1 MNLIDMFKNYFKIAF
16 RNLWSKKAYSILN
29 TLGLA
34 VGMTSGLLIFLFISY
49 HLSTDRHHQKFDRIF
64 RIVVDLHLED
74 GSVET
79 YPEAPLPMAK
89 VLREGFS
96 QVEQAAS
103 LKTLRELTV
112 SIPTIENGTFQ
123 RFLELNT
130 AAFIE
135 SEWFEIFDYQWLKGN
150 PKTCLREPNTVVITE
165 TWAKKYFGN
174 EEPIGK
180 VLDLNHLTKVKVTGI
195 VADPPRTTNN
205 DVQLFLSMKT
215 LPHLIPDQNL
225 NDWWALNSTDRVYL
239 TLKDPSSAAQVAQTF
254 PALAQ
259 KHYGKDT
266 SVFQFHIQPLSEVHF
281 DIKRMGGAP
290 IQRSLLWSL
299 GWIGAFL
306 ILIACLNFINLSTA
320 QSLSRA
326 KEIGIRKTLGS
337 TQWQVM
343 RQFLLETTLIVVGAT
358 GLALILIFLLLPMF
372 NQWLGLHLS
381 FTFNTFS
388 VLFLLLLLIVIIAL
402 AGGYP
407 AFTMSGFS
415 PWQAL
420 KGKGVVPKRGGFSLR
435 QSMIVVQFAI
445 CQALIIGTLVVTRQM
460 KYVEQSDLGFEKDN
474 ILVVNLPDPSPT
486 AFTAFKNSL
495 LQYPEIQ
502 AVSAAYRPPSASV
515 MNGGSFKFDNRAQW
529 EAFPIRERLGDSD
542 FLKTYGLKLVAGRNV
557 APSDTIREYVVN
569 ETLLKKLNI
578 KDPNDILGH
587 KIETYLSPVA
597 VPVVGVVKD
606 FHLRSLREQIE
617 PCVIS
622 TQADRYRKVGIRIAA
637 ASPSKTLDHVRQ
649 IWQKV
654 YPNEV
659 FSYEY
664 LDEQLAKFYETE
676 QLTVRLASVFSTIAI
691 LIGCLGLYGLVLFMV
706 ARRTKEI
713 GVRKVLGASVA
724 SIVRLLS
731 IDFLKPIL
739 VAIVLATPAAWYIMN
754 QWLADFVYHIEVD
767 WLIPSSAGLLTVVI
781 AFLTLSFRST
791 KAALSDPVEALKVE

>member
-1 MNLIDMFKNYFKIAF
+1 MLKNYLTIAL
-16 RNLWSKKAYSILN
+16 RNLRHYRTYTTLN
-29 TLGLA
+29 VLGLT
-34 VGMTSGLLIFLFISY
+34 VGMAGGILIFLFISY

-79 YPEAPLPMAK
+79 YPEAPLPMSK
-89 VLREGFS
+89 VLRDEFS
-96 QVEQAAS
+96 QVEQATS

-112 SIPTIENGTFQ
+112 SFPSSKNGSSQ
-123 RFLELNT
+123 RFLEQNT
-130 AAFIE
+130 GALIE
-135 SEWFEIFDYQWLKGN
+135 SEWFDIFDYQWLKGN
-150 PKTCLREPNTVVITE
+150 PKTSLREPNTVVLTE

-174 EEPIGK
+174 EDPIGK
-180 VLDLNHLTKVKVTGI
+180 VLDLNHLTKVKVTG
-195 VADPPRTTNN
+195 VLADPPRTTNN
-205 DVQLFLSMKT
+205 DVQLFISMGT
-215 LPHLIPDQNL
+215 FSHLLPDQNL

-239 TLKDPSSAAQVAQTF
+239 TLKNPSSAAQVAATF

-259 KHYGKDT
+259 KHYGKDA
-266 SVFQFHIQPLSEVHF
+266 SVFQFHIQLLSEVHF
-281 DIKRMGGAP
+281 DVKRTGGAL

-306 ILIACLNFINLSTA
+306 ILIACLNFINLATA

-337 TQWQVM
+337 SKWQVM
-343 RQFLLETTLIVVGAT
+343 RQFLLETALIVTTAAIGA
-358 GLALILIFLLLPMF
+358 GLLVVLILPFV
-372 NQWLGLHLS
+372 NQWLGLNLS
-381 FTFNTFS
+381 FILDTQAT
-388 VLFLLLLLIVIIAL
+388 LFLTVLLVGIIGL

-407 AFTMSGFS
+407 AFMMSGFS

-420 KGKGVVPKRGGFSLR
+420 KGKGVLPKKGGLSLR

-445 CQALIIGTLVVTRQM
+445 CQALLIGTMAVTRQM
-460 KYVEQSDLGFEKDN
+460 KYVKQSDLGFKKDN
-474 ILVVNLPDPSPT
+474 VLVVNLPDPSPT
-486 AFTAFKNSL
+486 ALTAFKNSL

-502 AVSAAYRPPSASV
+502 SVSAAYRPPSASV

-529 EAFPIRERLGDSD
+529 EAFPIRERLGDAD
-542 FLKTYGLKLVAGRNV
+542 YLKTYGLQLVVGRNV

-569 ETLLKKLNI
+569 EALLKKLNI

-597 VPVVGVVKD
+597 APVVGVVKD

-622 TQADRYRKVGIRIAA
+622 TQTARYRKVGVRVAA
-637 ASPSKTLDHVRQ
+637 ASPSKTLNHVRQ
-649 IWQKV
+649 TWQKI

-676 QLTVRLASVFSTIAI
+676 QLTVRLASVFSVVAI
-691 LIGCLGLYGLVLFMV
+691 LIGCLGLYGLVLLVV

-731 IDFLKPIL
+731 FDFLKPIL
-739 VAIVLATPAAWYIMN
+739 VAIVLATPAAWYLMN
-754 QWLADFVYHIEVD
+754 EWLADFAYRIEVD
-767 WLIPSSAGLLTVVI
+767 WLIPTLAGLLTVVI
-781 AFLTLSFRST
+781 AFLTLSFRSA

>member
-1 MNLIDMFKNYFKIAF
+1 MFKNYLTIAL
-16 RNLWSKKAYSILN
+16 RNLRHYRTYTALN
-29 TLGLA
+29 VLGLT
-34 VGMTSGLLIFLFISY
+34 VGMAGGILIFLFISY
-49 HLSTDRHHQKFDRIF
+49 HFSTDRHHQKFDSIF
-64 RIVVDLHLED
+64 RIVLDLHLED

-79 YPEAPLPMAK
+79 YPEAPLPMSK

-112 SIPTIENGTFQ
+112 SLPSSKNGSSQ
-123 RFLELNT
+123 RFLEQNT
-130 AAFIE
+130 GALIE
-135 SEWFEIFDYQWLKGN
+135 SEWFDVFDYQWLKGN
-150 PKTCLREPNTVVITE
+150 PKTSLREPNTVVLTE

-180 VLDLNHLTKVKVTGI
+180 VLDLNHLTKVKVTG
-195 VADPPRTTNN
+195 VLADPPRTTNN
-205 DVQLFLSMKT
+205 DVQLFISMGT
-215 LPHLIPDQNL
+215 FSHLLPDQNL

-239 TLKDPSSAAQVAQTF
+239 TLKNPSSAAQVAAAF

-259 KHYGKDT
+259 KYYGKDA
-266 SVFQFHIQPLSEVHF
+266 SIFQFHIQPLSEVHF
-281 DIKRMGGAP
+281 DVKRTGGAL
-290 IQRSLLWSL
+290 IQRPLLWSL

-306 ILIACLNFINLSTA
+306 ILIACLNFINLATA

-337 TQWQVM
+337 SKWQVM
-343 RQFLLETTLIVVGAT
+343 RQFLLETALIVTTAAIGA
-358 GLALILIFLLLPMF
+358 GLLVVLILPFV
-372 NQWLGLHLS
+372 NQWLGLNLS
-381 FTFNTFS
+381 FILDAQAT
-388 VLFLLLLLIVIIAL
+388 LFLMVLLVVIIGL

-407 AFTMSGFS
+407 AFMMSGFS

-420 KGKGVVPKRGGFSLR
+420 KGKGVLPKRGGFSLR

-445 CQALIIGTLVVTRQM
+445 CQALLIGTMVVTRQM
-460 KYVEQSDLGFEKDN
+460 KYVEQSDLGFKKDN
-474 ILVVNLPDPSPT
+474 VLVVNLPDPSPT
-486 AFTAFKNSL
+486 ALTAFKNAL

-502 AVSAAYRPPSASV
+502 SVSAAYRPPSASV

-529 EAFPIRERLGDSD
+529 EAFPIRERLGDAD
-542 FLKTYGLKLVAGRNV
+542 YLKTYGLELVAGRNV
-557 APSDTIREYVVN
+557 LASDTIREYVVN
-569 ETLLKKLNI
+569 EALLKKLNI
-578 KDPNDILGH
+578 KNPNDILGH

-597 VPVVGVVKD
+597 APVVGVVKD

-622 TQADRYRKVGIRIAA
+622 TQTARYRKVGVRVAA
-637 ASPSKTLDHVRQ
+637 ASPSKTLNHVRQ
-649 IWQKV
+649 TWQKI

-676 QLTVRLASVFSTIAI
+676 QLTVRLASVFSLVAI
-691 LIGCLGLYGLVLFMV
+691 LIGCLGLYGLVLLVV

-739 VAIVLATPAAWYIMN
+739 VAIVLATPAAWYLMN
-754 QWLADFVYHIEVD
+754 QWLADFVYRIEVD
-767 WLIPSSAGLLTVVI
+767 WLIPTLAGLLTVVV

>member
-1 MNLIDMFKNYFKIAF
+1 MLKNYLTIAL
-16 RNLWSKKAYSILN
+16 RNLRHYRTYTTLN
-29 TLGLA
+29 VLGLT
-34 VGMTSGLLIFLFISY
+34 VGMAGGILIFLFISY

-89 VLREGFS
+89 ALRDEFS
-96 QVEQAAS
+96 QVEQATS

-112 SIPTIENGTFQ
+112 SFPSSKNGSSQ
-123 RFLELNT
+123 RFLEQNT
-130 AAFIE
+130 GALIE
-135 SEWFEIFDYQWLKGN
+135 SEWFDVFDYQWLKGN
-150 PKTCLREPNTVVITE
+150 PKTSLREPNTVVLTE

-174 EEPIGK
+174 EDPIGK
-180 VLDLNHLTKVKVTGI
+180 VLDLNHLTKVKVTG
-195 VADPPRTTNN
+195 VLADPPRTTNN
-205 DVQLFLSMKT
+205 DVQLFISMGT
-215 LPHLIPDQNL
+215 FSHLLPDQNL

-239 TLKDPSSAAQVAQTF
+239 TLKNSSSAAQVAMAF

-259 KHYGKDT
+259 KHYGKDA

-281 DIKRMGGAP
+281 DVKRTGGAL

-299 GWIGAFL
+299 GCIGAFL
-306 ILIACLNFINLSTA
+306 ILIACLNFINLATA

-337 TQWQVM
+337 SKWQVM
-343 RQFLLETTLIVVGAT
+343 RQFLLETALIVTMAAIGA
-358 GLALILIFLLLPMF
+358 GLLVVLILPFV
-372 NQWLGLHLS
+372 NQWLGLNLT
-381 FTFNTFS
+381 FTLDAQAT
-388 VLFLLLLLIVIIAL
+388 LFLTVLLVVIIGL

-407 AFTMSGFS
+407 AFMMSGFS

-420 KGKGVVPKRGGFSLR
+420 KGKGVLPKKGGLPLR

-445 CQALIIGTLVVTRQM
+445 CQALLIGTMVVTRQM
-460 KYVEQSDLGFEKDN
+460 KYVEQSDLGFKKDN
-474 ILVVNLPDPSPT
+474 VLVVNLPDPSPT
-486 AFTAFKNSL
+486 ALTAFKNSL

-502 AVSAAYRPPSASV
+502 SVSAAYRPPSASV

-529 EAFPIRERLGDSD
+529 EAFPIRERLGDAD
-542 FLKTYGLKLVAGRNV
+542 YLKTYGLQLVAGRNV

-569 ETLLKKLNI
+569 EALLKKLNI

-597 VPVVGVVKD
+597 APVVGVIKD

-622 TQADRYRKVGIRIAA
+622 TQTARYRKIGVRVAA
-637 ASPSKTLDHVRQ
+637 ASPSKTLNHVRQ
-649 IWQKV
+649 MWQKI

-676 QLTVRLASVFSTIAI
+676 QLTVRLASVFSVVAI
-691 LIGCLGLYGLVLFMV
+691 LIGCLGLYGLVLLVV

-724 SIVRLLS
+724 SIVQLLS

-739 VAIVLATPAAWYIMN
+739 VAIVLATPAAWYLMN
-754 QWLADFVYHIEVD
+754 EWLADFAYRIEVD
-767 WLIPSSAGLLTVVI
+767 WLIPTLAGLLTVVI
-781 AFLTLSFRST
+781 AFLTLGFRST
-791 KAALSDPVEALKVE
+791 KAALADPVEALKVE

>member
-1 MNLIDMFKNYFKIAF
+1 MLKNYLTIAL
-16 RNLWSKKAYSILN
+16 RNLRHYRTYTALN
-29 TLGLA
+29 VLGLTI
-34 VGMTSGLLIFLFISY
+34 GMAGGILIFLFVSY
-49 HLSTDRHHQKFDRIF
+49 HLSTDRHHKKFDRIF

-89 VLREGFS
+89 ALREGFS

-112 SIPTIENGTFQ
+112 SLPSSKNGMSQ
-123 RFLELNT
+123 RFLEQNT
-130 AAFIE
+130 GALVE
-135 SEWFEIFDYQWLKGN
+135 SEWFNLFDYQWLEGSS
-150 PKTCLREPNTVVITE
+150 KTSLREPNTVVLTE
-165 TWAKKYFGN
+165 TWAKKYFGT

-180 VLDLNHLTKVKVTGI
+180 VLDLNHLTKVKVTG
-195 VADPPRTTNN
+195 VLADPPRTTNN
-205 DVQLFLSMKT
+205 DVQLFISMGT
-215 LPHLIPDQNL
+215 FSHLLPDQNQ

-239 TLKDPSSAAQVAQTF
+239 TLKEPSSANQLARAF
-254 PALAQ
+254 PALSQ
-259 KHYGKDT
+259 KHYGNDA

-281 DIKRMGGAP
+281 DVKRTGGVL

-299 GWIGAFL
+299 GWIGVFL
-306 ILIACLNFINLSTA
+306 VLIACLNFINLATA

-337 TQWQVM
+337 TKWQVM
-343 RQFLLETTLIVVGAT
+343 RQFLLETTLIVATAAVGA
-358 GLALILIFLLLPMF
+358 LLLVVLVLPF
-372 NQWLGLHLS
+372 VNQWLGLNLE
-381 FTFNTFS
+381 FILNAQAT
-388 VLFLLLLLIVIIAL
+388 LFLTVLLVGIIGL

-407 AFTMSGFS
+407 AFMMSGFS

-420 KGKGVVPKRGGFSLR
+420 KGKGVLPKRGGFSLR

-445 CQALIIGTLVVTRQM
+445 CQALIIGTMVVMRQM
-460 KYVEQSDLGFEKDN
+460 KYVEQSDLGFKKDN
-474 ILVVNLPDPSPT
+474 VLVINLPDPSST
-486 AFTAFKNSL
+486 TLTAFKNAL

-502 AVSAAYRPPSASV
+502 SVSAAYRPPSASV
-515 MNGGSFKFDNRAQW
+515 MNGGSFKFDNRTQW
-529 EAFPIRERLGDSD
+529 EAFPIRERLGDAD
-542 FLKTYGLKLVAGRNV
+542 YLKTYGLQLVAGRNV
-557 APSDTIREYVVN
+557 AASDTIREYVVN
-569 ETLLKKLNI
+569 EALLKKLNI

-597 VPVVGVVKD
+597 APVVGVVKN

-622 TQADRYRKVGIRIAA
+622 TQTARYRKVGVRITAI
-637 ASPSKTLDHVRQ
+637 SSSRTLDYVRQ
-649 IWQKV
+649 NWQKI

-664 LDEQLAKFYETE
+664 LDAQLAKFYETE
-676 QLTVRLASVFSTIAI
+676 QLTVRLAGVFSVVAI
-691 LIGCLGLYGLVLFMV
+691 LIGCLGLYGLVLFVV
-706 ARRTKEI
+706 ALRTKEI

-731 IDFLKPIL
+731 IDFFKPIL
-739 VAIVLATPAAWYIMN
+739 VAILLATPAAWYLMN
-754 QWLADFVYHIEVD
+754 QWLADFAYRIEVD
-767 WLIPSSAGLLTVVI
+767 WQTPTLAGLLTVAI

>member
-1 MNLIDMFKNYFKIAF
+1 MNLIDMLKNYFKIAF
-16 RNLWSKKAYSILN
+16 RNLWSKKAYTLIN

-89 VLREGFS
+89 TLREGFS

-112 SIPTIENGTFQ
+112 SIPTIVNGTSQ

-150 PKTCLREPNTVVITE
+150 PKTSLHEPNTVVLTE

-174 EEPIGK
+174 EDPIGK

-225 NDWWALNSTDRVYL
+225 NDWWSLNSTDRVYL
-239 TLKDPSSAAQVAQTF
+239 TLKTPSLAAQVAAAF

-259 KHYGKDT
+259 KHYGKDA
-266 SVFQFHIQPLSEVHF
+266 SVFQFHIQPLADVHF
-281 DIKRMGGAP
+281 DVKRMGGTL

-299 GWIGAFL
+299 GWIAAFL
-306 ILIACLNFINLSTA
+306 ILIACLNFINLATA
-320 QSLSRA
+320 QSLSRV

-337 TQWQVM
+337 TQGQVM
-343 RQFLLETTLIVVGAT
+343 CQFLLETTLIVVGAT

-381 FTFNTFS
+381 FTFNTS
-388 VLFLLLLLIVIIAL
+388 SALFLLLLLIIIIAL

-407 AFTMSGFS
+407 AFTMSGLS

-420 KGKGVVPKRGGFSLR
+420 KGKGGLPKRGGFSLR

-445 CQALIIGTLVVTRQM
+445 CQALIIGTLVVTRQI

-486 AFTAFKNSL
+486 ALTAFKNSL

-529 EAFPIRERLGDSD
+529 EAFPIRERLGDAD

-569 ETLLKKLNI
+569 EALLKKLNI

-597 VPVVGVVKD
+597 APVVGVVRD
-606 FHLRSLREQIE
+606 FHLRSLHEQIE

-622 TQADRYRKVGIRIAA
+622 TQTARYRKVGIRIAA
-637 ASPSKTLDHVRQ
+637 ASPSKTLDHVHQ

-724 SIVRLLS
+724 SIVKLLS
-731 IDFLKPIL
+731 FDFLKPIL
-739 VAIVLATPAAWYIMN
+739 VAIVLATPAAWYLMN

-767 WLIPSSAGLLTVVI
+767 WLIPTSAGLLTVVI

>member
-1 MNLIDMFKNYFKIAF
+1 MLKNYLTIAL
-16 RNLWSKKAYSILN
+16 RNLRHYRTYTTLN
-29 TLGLA
+29 VLGLT
-34 VGMTSGLLIFLFISY
+34 VGMAGGILIFLFISY

-64 RIVVDLHLED
+64 RVVVDLHLED

-89 VLREGFS
+89 VLRDEFS
-96 QVEQAAS
+96 QVEQATS

-112 SIPTIENGTFQ
+112 SFPSSKNGSSQ
-123 RFLELNT
+123 RFLEQNT
-130 AAFIE
+130 GALIE
-135 SEWFEIFDYQWLKGN
+135 SEWFDVFDYQWLKGN
-150 PKTCLREPNTVVITE
+150 PKTSLREPNTVVLTE

-174 EEPIGK
+174 EDPIGK
-180 VLDLNHLTKVKVTGI
+180 VLDLNHLTKVKVTG
-195 VADPPRTTNN
+195 VLADPPRTTNN
-205 DVQLFLSMKT
+205 DVQLFISMGT
-215 LPHLIPDQNL
+215 FSHLLPDQNL

-239 TLKDPSSAAQVAQTF
+239 TLKNPSSAAQVAAAF

-259 KHYGKDT
+259 KHYGKDA
-266 SVFQFHIQPLSEVHF
+266 SVFQFHIQTLSEVHF
-281 DIKRMGGAP
+281 DVKRTGGAL

-306 ILIACLNFINLSTA
+306 ILIACLNFINLATA

-337 TQWQVM
+337 SKWQVM
-343 RQFLLETTLIVVGAT
+343 RQFLLETALIVTTAAIGA
-358 GLALILIFLLLPMF
+358 GLLVVLILPFV
-372 NQWLGLHLS
+372 NQWLGLNLT
-381 FTFNTFS
+381 FTLNAQAT
-388 VLFLLLLLIVIIAL
+388 LLLTVLLVGIIGL

-407 AFTMSGFS
+407 AFMMSGFS

-420 KGKGVVPKRGGFSLR
+420 KGKGVLPKRGGLSLR

-445 CQALIIGTLVVTRQM
+445 CQALLIGTMVVTRQM
-460 KYVEQSDLGFEKDN
+460 KYVEQSDLGFKKDN
-474 ILVVNLPDPSPT
+474 VLVVNLPDPSPT
-486 AFTAFKNSL
+486 ALTAFKNSL

-502 AVSAAYRPPSASV
+502 SVSAAYRPPSASV

-529 EAFPIRERLGDSD
+529 EAFPIRERLGDAD
-542 FLKTYGLKLVAGRNV
+542 YLKTYGLQLVAGRNV

-569 ETLLKKLNI
+569 EALLKKLNI

-597 VPVVGVVKD
+597 APVVGVVKD

-622 TQADRYRKVGIRIAA
+622 TQTARYRKVGVRVAA
-637 ASPSKTLDHVRQ
+637 VSPSKTLNHVRQ
-649 IWQKV
+649 TWQKI

-676 QLTVRLASVFSTIAI
+676 QLTVRLASVFSVVAI
-691 LIGCLGLYGLVLFMV
+691 LIGCLGLYGLVLLVV

-724 SIVRLLS
+724 SIVQLLS

-739 VAIVLATPAAWYIMN
+739 VAIVLATPAAWYLMN
-754 QWLADFVYHIEVD
+754 EWLADFAYRIEVN
-767 WLIPSSAGLLTVVI
+767 WLIPTLAGLLTVVI
-781 AFLTLSFRST
+781 AFLTLSFRSA
-791 KAALSDPVEALKVE
+791 KAALADPVEALKAE

>member
-1 MNLIDMFKNYFKIAF
+1 MLKNYLTIAL
-16 RNLWSKKAYSILN
+16 RNLRHYRTYTALN
-29 TLGLA
+29 VLGLT
-34 VGMTSGLLIFLFISY
+34 VGMAGGILIFLFISY
-49 HLSTDRHHQKFDRIF
+49 HLSTDRHHQKFERIF
-64 RIVVDLHLED
+64 RIVLDLHLED

-79 YPEAPLPMAK
+79 YPEAPLPMSK

-112 SIPTIENGTFQ
+112 SLPSSKNGSSQ
-123 RFLELNT
+123 RFLEQNT
-130 AAFIE
+130 GALIE
-135 SEWFEIFDYQWLKGN
+135 SEWFDIFDYQWLKGS
-150 PKTCLREPNTVVITE
+150 PKTSLSEPNTVVLTE

-180 VLDLNHLTKVKVTGI
+180 VLDLNHLTKVKVTG
-195 VADPPRTTNN
+195 VLADPPRTTNN
-205 DVQLFLSMKT
+205 DVQLFISMGT
-215 LPHLIPDQNL
+215 FSHLLPDQNL

-239 TLKDPSSAAQVAQTF
+239 TLKNPSSAAQVAAAF

-259 KHYGKDT
+259 KHYGKDA
-266 SVFQFHIQPLSEVHF
+266 SIFQFHIQPLSEVHF
-281 DIKRMGGAP
+281 DVKRTGGAL

-306 ILIACLNFINLSTA
+306 ILIACLNFINLATA

-343 RQFLLETTLIVVGAT
+343 RQFLLETALIVTTAAIGA
-358 GLALILIFLLLPMF
+358 GLLVVLILPFV
-372 NQWLGLHLS
+372 NQWLGLNLS
-381 FTFNTFS
+381 FILDAQAT
-388 VLFLLLLLIVIIAL
+388 LFLMVLLVVIIGL

-407 AFTMSGFS
+407 AFMMSGFS

-420 KGKGVVPKRGGFSLR
+420 KGKGVLPKRGSFSLR

-445 CQALIIGTLVVTRQM
+445 CQALLIGTMVVTRQM
-460 KYVEQSDLGFEKDN
+460 KYVEQSDLGFKKDN
-474 ILVVNLPDPSPT
+474 VLIVNLPDPSPT
-486 AFTAFKNSL
+486 TLTAFKNAL

-502 AVSAAYRPPSASV
+502 SVSAAYRPPSASV

-529 EAFPIRERLGDSD
+529 EVFPIRERLGDAD
-542 FLKTYGLKLVAGRNV
+542 YLKTYGLELVAGRNV
-557 APSDTIREYVVN
+557 LASDTIREYVVN
-569 ETLLKKLNI
+569 EALLKKLNI
-578 KDPNDILGH
+578 KNPNDILGH

-597 VPVVGVVKD
+597 APVVGVVKD

-622 TQADRYRKVGIRIAA
+622 TQTARYRKVGVRVAA
-637 ASPSKTLDHVRQ
+637 ASPSKTLNHVRQ
-649 IWQKV
+649 TWQKI

-664 LDEQLAKFYETE
+664 LDEQLTKFYETE
-676 QLTVRLASVFSTIAI
+676 QLTVRLASVFSVVAI
-691 LIGCLGLYGLVLFMV
+691 LIGCLGLYGLVLLVV

-739 VAIVLATPAAWYIMN
+739 VAIVLATPAAWYLMN
-754 QWLADFVYHIEVD
+754 QWLADFVYRIEVD
-767 WLIPSSAGLLTVVI
+767 WLIPTLAGLLTVLI

>member
-1 MNLIDMFKNYFKIAF
+1 MFKNYLTIAL
-16 RNLWSKKAYSILN
+16 RNLRHYRTYTALN
-29 TLGLA
+29 VLGLT
-34 VGMTSGLLIFLFISY
+34 VGMAGGVLIFLFISY

-64 RIVVDLHLED
+64 RIVLDLHLED

-79 YPEAPLPMAK
+79 YPEAPLPMSK

-112 SIPTIENGTFQ
+112 SLPSSKNGSSQ
-123 RFLELNT
+123 RFLEQNT
-130 AAFIE
+130 GALIE
-135 SEWFEIFDYQWLKGN
+135 PEWFDIFDYQWLKGN
-150 PKTCLREPNTVVITE
+150 PKTALSEPNTVVLTE

-180 VLDLNHLTKVKVTGI
+180 VLDLNHLTKVKVTG
-195 VADPPRTTNN
+195 VLADPPRTTNN
-205 DVQLFLSMKT
+205 DVQLFISIGT
-215 LPHLIPDQNL
+215 FSHLLPDQNL
-225 NDWWALNSTDRVYL
+225 NDWWIFNSTDRVYL
-239 TLKDPSSAAQVAQTF
+239 TLKKPNSAAQVAAAF

-259 KHYGKDT
+259 KHYGKDA
-266 SVFQFHIQPLSEVHF
+266 SIFQFHIQHLSDVHF
-281 DIKRMGGAP
+281 DVKRTGGAL

-306 ILIACLNFINLSTA
+306 ILIACLNFINLATA

-337 TQWQVM
+337 SKWQVM
-343 RQFLLETTLIVVGAT
+343 RQFLLETALIVTTAAIGA
-358 GLALILIFLLLPMF
+358 GLLVVLILPFV
-372 NQWLGLHLS
+372 NQWLGLNLS
-381 FTFNTFS
+381 LILDAQAT
-388 VLFLLLLLIVIIAL
+388 LFLMVLLVVIIGL

-407 AFTMSGFS
+407 AFMMSGFS

-420 KGKGVVPKRGGFSLR
+420 KGKGVLPKRGGFSLR

-445 CQALIIGTLVVTRQM
+445 CQALLIGTMVVTRQM
-460 KYVEQSDLGFEKDN
+460 KYVEQSDLGFKKDN
-474 ILVVNLPDPSPT
+474 VLVVNLPDPSPT
-486 AFTAFKNSL
+486 ALTAFKNAL

-502 AVSAAYRPPSASV
+502 SVSAAYRPPSASV

-529 EAFPIRERLGDSD
+529 EAFPIRERLGDAD
-542 FLKTYGLKLVAGRNV
+542 YLKTYGLELVAGRNV
-557 APSDTIREYVVN
+557 LASDTIREYVVN
-569 ETLLKKLNI
+569 EALLKKLNI
-578 KDPNDILGH
+578 KNPNEILGH

-597 VPVVGVVKD
+597 APVVGVVKD

-622 TQADRYRKVGIRIAA
+622 TQTARYRKVGVRVAA
-637 ASPSKTLDHVRQ
+637 ASPSKTLNHVRQ
-649 IWQKV
+649 TWQKI

-676 QLTVRLASVFSTIAI
+676 QLTVRLASVFSLVAI
-691 LIGCLGLYGLVLFMV
+691 LIGCLGLYGLVLLVV

-739 VAIVLATPAAWYIMN
+739 VAIVLATPAAWYLMN
-754 QWLADFVYHIEVD
+754 QWLADFVYRIEVD
-767 WLIPSSAGLLTVVI
+767 WLIPTFAGLLTVVI
-781 AFLTLSFRST
+781 AFLSLSFRST

>member
-1 MNLIDMFKNYFKIAF
+1 MLKNHLTIAL
-16 RNLWSKKAYSILN
+16 RNLRHYQTYTTLN
-29 TLGLA
+29 VLGIT
-34 VGMTSGLLIFLFISY
+34 VGMSGGILIFLFISY

-89 VLREGFS
+89 ALREGFS

-112 SIPTIENGTFQ
+112 SLPSSKNGSSQ
-123 RFLELNT
+123 RFLEQNT
-130 AAFIE
+130 GALIE
-135 SEWFEIFDYQWLKGN
+135 SEWFDVFDYQWLKGN
-150 PKTCLREPNTVVITE
+150 PKTSLREPNTVVLTE
-165 TWAKKYFGN
+165 SWAKKYFGN

-180 VLDLNHLTKVKVTGI
+180 VLDLNHLTKVKVTG
-195 VADPPRTTNN
+195 VLADPPRTTNN
-205 DVQLFLSMKT
+205 DVQLFISMGT
-215 LPHLIPDQNL
+215 FSHLLPDQNL

-239 TLKDPSSAAQVAQTF
+239 TLKNPSSAAQVAAAF

-259 KHYGKDT
+259 KHYGNDA
-266 SVFQFHIQPLSEVHF
+266 SVFQFYIQPLSEVHF
-281 DIKRMGGAP
+281 DVKRTGGAL

-306 ILIACLNFINLSTA
+306 ILIACLNFINLATA

-337 TQWQVM
+337 SKWQVM
-343 RQFLLETTLIVVGAT
+343 RQFLLETALIVTTAAVGAV
-358 GLALILIFLLLPMF
+358 LLVVLILPFV
-372 NQWLGLHLS
+372 NQWLGLNLS
-381 FTFNTFS
+381 FTFNAQAT
-388 VLFLLLLLIVIIAL
+388 LFLTILLVVIIGL

-407 AFTMSGFS
+407 AFMMSGFS

-420 KGKGVVPKRGGFSLR
+420 KGKGGLPKRGGFSLR

-445 CQALIIGTLVVTRQM
+445 CQALLIGTMVVTRQM
-460 KYVEQSDLGFEKDN
+460 KYVEQSDLGFKKDN
-474 ILVVNLPDPSPT
+474 VLVINLPDPSPT
-486 AFTAFKNSL
+486 ALTAFKNGL

-502 AVSAAYRPPSASV
+502 SVSAAYRPPSASV

-529 EAFPIRERLGDSD
+529 EVFPIRERLGDAD
-542 FLKTYGLKLVAGRNV
+542 YLKTYGLELVAGRNV
-557 APSDTIREYVVN
+557 LASDTIREYVVN
-569 ETLLKKLNI
+569 EALLKKLNI
-578 KDPNDILGH
+578 KHPNDILGH
-587 KIETYLSPVA
+587 NIETYLSPVA
-597 VPVVGVVKD
+597 APVVGVVKD

-622 TQADRYRKVGIRIAA
+622 TQTARYRKVGVRVAA
-637 ASPSKTLDHVRQ
+637 VSPSKTLDHVRQ
-649 IWQKV
+649 TWQKI

-676 QLTVRLASVFSTIAI
+676 QLTVRLASVFSVVAI
-691 LIGCLGLYGLVLFMV
+691 LIGCLGLYGLVLLVV

-739 VAIVLATPAAWYIMN
+739 VAIVLATPAAWYLMN
-754 QWLADFVYHIEVD
+754 QWLADFAYRIEMD
-767 WLIPSSAGLLTVVI
+767 WLIPTLAALLTVVI
-781 AFLTLSFRST
+781 AFFTLSFRST

>member
-1 MNLIDMFKNYFKIAF
+1 MFKNYLTIAL
-16 RNLWSKKAYSILN
+16 RNLRHYRTYTALN
-29 TLGLA
+29 VLGLT
-34 VGMTSGLLIFLFISY
+34 VGMAGGVLIYLFISY

-64 RIVVDLHLED
+64 RIVLDLHLED

-79 YPEAPLPMAK
+79 YPEAPLPMSK

-112 SIPTIENGTFQ
+112 SLPSSKNGSSQ
-123 RFLELNT
+123 RFLEQNT
-130 AAFIE
+130 GALIE
-135 SEWFEIFDYQWLKGN
+135 PEWFDIFDYQWLKGN
-150 PKTCLREPNTVVITE
+150 PKTALSEPNTVVLTE

-180 VLDLNHLTKVKVTGI
+180 VLDLNHLTKVKVTG
-195 VADPPRTTNN
+195 VLADPPRTTNN
-205 DVQLFLSMKT
+205 DVQLFISIGT
-215 LPHLIPDQNL
+215 FSHLLPDQNL
-225 NDWWALNSTDRVYL
+225 NDWWIFNSTDRVYL
-239 TLKDPSSAAQVAQTF
+239 TLKKPNSAAQVAAAF

-259 KHYGKDT
+259 KHYGKDA
-266 SVFQFHIQPLSEVHF
+266 SIFQFHIQHLSDVHF
-281 DIKRMGGAP
+281 DVKRTGGAL

-306 ILIACLNFINLSTA
+306 ILIACLNFINLATA

-337 TQWQVM
+337 SKWQVM
-343 RQFLLETTLIVVGAT
+343 RQFLLETALIVTTAAIGA
-358 GLALILIFLLLPMF
+358 GLLVVLILPFV
-372 NQWLGLHLS
+372 NQWLGLNLS
-381 FTFNTFS
+381 LILDAQTT
-388 VLFLLLLLIVIIAL
+388 LFLMVLLVVIIGL

-407 AFTMSGFS
+407 AFMMSGFS

-420 KGKGVVPKRGGFSLR
+420 KGKGVLPKRGGFSLR

-445 CQALIIGTLVVTRQM
+445 CQALLIGTMVVTRQM
-460 KYVEQSDLGFEKDN
+460 KYVEQSDLGFKKDN
-474 ILVVNLPDPSPT
+474 VLVVNLPDPSPT
-486 AFTAFKNSL
+486 ALTAFKNAL

-502 AVSAAYRPPSASV
+502 SVSAAYRPPSASV

-529 EAFPIRERLGDSD
+529 EAFPIRERLGDAD
-542 FLKTYGLKLVAGRNV
+542 YLKTYGLELVAGRNV
-557 APSDTIREYVVN
+557 LASDTIREYVVN
-569 ETLLKKLNI
+569 EALLKKLNI
-578 KDPNDILGH
+578 KNPNDILGH

-597 VPVVGVVKD
+597 APVVGVVKD

-622 TQADRYRKVGIRIAA
+622 TQTARYRKVGVRVAA
-637 ASPSKTLDHVRQ
+637 ASPSKTLNHVRQ
-649 IWQKV
+649 TWQKI

-676 QLTVRLASVFSTIAI
+676 QLTVRLASVFSVVAI
-691 LIGCLGLYGLVLFMV
+691 LIGCLGLYGLVLLVV

-739 VAIVLATPAAWYIMN
+739 VAIVLATPAAWYLMN
-754 QWLADFVYHIEVD
+754 QWLADFVYRIEVD
-767 WLIPSSAGLLTVVI
+767 WLIPTLAGLLTVVI

>member
-1 MNLIDMFKNYFKIAF
+1 MLKNHLTIAL
-16 RNLWSKKAYSILN
+16 RNLRHYQTYTTLN
-29 TLGLA
+29 VLGLT
-34 VGMTSGLLIFLFISY
+34 VGMSGGILIFLFISY

-89 VLREGFS
+89 ALREGFS

-112 SIPTIENGTFQ
+112 SLPSSKNGSSQ
-123 RFLELNT
+123 RFLEQNT
-130 AAFIE
+130 GALIE
-135 SEWFEIFDYQWLKGN
+135 SEWFDVFDYQWLKGN
-150 PKTCLREPNTVVITE
+150 PKTSLREPNTVVLTE
-165 TWAKKYFGN
+165 SWAKKYFGN

-180 VLDLNHLTKVKVTGI
+180 VLDLNHLTKVKVTG
-195 VADPPRTTNN
+195 VLADPPRTTNN
-205 DVQLFLSMKT
+205 DVQLFISMGT
-215 LPHLIPDQNL
+215 FSHLLPDQNL

-239 TLKDPSSAAQVAQTF
+239 TLKNPSSAAQVAAAF

-259 KHYGKDT
+259 KHYGNDA

-281 DIKRMGGAP
+281 DVKRTGGAL

-306 ILIACLNFINLSTA
+306 ILIACLNFINLVTA

-337 TQWQVM
+337 SKWQVM
-343 RQFLLETTLIVVGAT
+343 RQFLLETALIVTTAAVGAV
-358 GLALILIFLLLPMF
+358 LLVVLILPFV
-372 NQWLGLHLS
+372 NQWLGLNLS
-381 FTFNTFS
+381 FTFNAQAT
-388 VLFLLLLLIVIIAL
+388 LFLMVLLVVIIGL

-407 AFTMSGFS
+407 AFMMSGFS

-420 KGKGVVPKRGGFSLR
+420 KGKGGLPKRGGFSLR

-445 CQALIIGTLVVTRQM
+445 CQALLIGTMVVTRQM
-460 KYVEQSDLGFEKDN
+460 KYVEQSDLGFKKDN
-474 ILVVNLPDPSPT
+474 VLVINLPDPSPT
-486 AFTAFKNSL
+486 ALTAFKNGL

-502 AVSAAYRPPSASV
+502 SVSAAYRPPSASV

-529 EAFPIRERLGDSD
+529 EVFPIRERLGDAD
-542 FLKTYGLKLVAGRNV
+542 YLKTYGLELVAGRNV
-557 APSDTIREYVVN
+557 LASDTIREYVVN
-569 ETLLKKLNI
+569 EALLKKLKI
-578 KDPNDILGH
+578 KHPNDILGH
-587 KIETYLSPVA
+587 NIETYLSPVA
-597 VPVVGVVKD
+597 APVVGVVKD

-622 TQADRYRKVGIRIAA
+622 TQTARYRKVGVRVAA

-649 IWQKV
+649 TWQKI

-676 QLTVRLASVFSTIAI
+676 QLTVRLASVFSVVAI
-691 LIGCLGLYGLVLFMV
+691 LIGCLGLYGLVLLVV

-739 VAIVLATPAAWYIMN
+739 VAIVLATPAAWYLMN
-754 QWLADFVYHIEVD
+754 QWLADFAYRIEMD
-767 WLIPSSAGLLTVVI
+767 WLIPTLAALLTVVI
-781 AFLTLSFRST
+781 AFFTLSFRSA

>member
-1 MNLIDMFKNYFKIAF
+1 MFKNYLTIAL
-16 RNLWSKKAYSILN
+16 RNLRHYRTYTALN
-29 TLGLA
+29 VLGLT
-34 VGMTSGLLIFLFISY
+34 VGMAGGILIFLFISY

-64 RIVVDLHLED
+64 RIVLDLHLED

-79 YPEAPLPMAK
+79 YPEAPLPMSK

-112 SIPTIENGTFQ
+112 SFPSSKNGSSQ
-123 RFLELNT
+123 RFLEQNT
-130 AAFIE
+130 GALIE
-135 SEWFEIFDYQWLKGN
+135 PEWFDIFDYQWLKGN
-150 PKTCLREPNTVVITE
+150 PKTALSEPNTVVLTE

-180 VLDLNHLTKVKVTGI
+180 VLDLNHLTKVKVTG
-195 VADPPRTTNN
+195 VLADPPRTTNN
-205 DVQLFLSMKT
+205 DVQLFISIGT
-215 LPHLIPDQNL
+215 FSHLLPDQNL
-225 NDWWALNSTDRVYL
+225 NDWWIFNSTDRVYL
-239 TLKDPSSAAQVAQTF
+239 TLKKPNSAAQVAAAF

-259 KHYGKDT
+259 KHYGKDA
-266 SVFQFHIQPLSEVHF
+266 SIFQFHIQHLSDVHF
-281 DIKRMGGAP
+281 DVKRTGGAL

-306 ILIACLNFINLSTA
+306 ILIACLNFINLATA

-337 TQWQVM
+337 SKWQVM
-343 RQFLLETTLIVVGAT
+343 RQFLLETALIVTTAAIGA
-358 GLALILIFLLLPMF
+358 GLLVVLILPFV
-372 NQWLGLHLS
+372 NQWLGLNLS
-381 FTFNTFS
+381 LILDAQTT
-388 VLFLLLLLIVIIAL
+388 LFLMVLLVVIIGL

-407 AFTMSGFS
+407 AFMMSGFS

-420 KGKGVVPKRGGFSLR
+420 KGKGVLPKRGGFSLR

-445 CQALIIGTLVVTRQM
+445 CQALLIGTMVVTRQM
-460 KYVEQSDLGFEKDN
+460 KYVEQSDLGFKKDN
-474 ILVVNLPDPSPT
+474 VLVVNLPDPSPT
-486 AFTAFKNSL
+486 ALTAFKNAL

-502 AVSAAYRPPSASV
+502 SVSAAYRPPSASV

-529 EAFPIRERLGDSD
+529 EAFPIRERLGDAD
-542 FLKTYGLKLVAGRNV
+542 YLKTYGLELVAGRNV
-557 APSDTIREYVVN
+557 LASDTIREYVVN
-569 ETLLKKLNI
+569 EALLKKLNI
-578 KDPNDILGH
+578 KNPNDILGH

-597 VPVVGVVKD
+597 APVVGVVKD

-622 TQADRYRKVGIRIAA
+622 TQTARYRKVGVRVAA
-637 ASPSKTLDHVRQ
+637 ASPSKTLNHVRQ
-649 IWQKV
+649 TWQKI

-676 QLTVRLASVFSTIAI
+676 QLTVRLASVFSVVAI
-691 LIGCLGLYGLVLFMV
+691 LIGCLGLYGLVLLVV

-739 VAIVLATPAAWYIMN
+739 VAIVLATPAAWYLMN
-754 QWLADFVYHIEVD
+754 QWLADFVYRIEVD
-767 WLIPSSAGLLTVVI
+767 WLIPTLAGLLTVVI

>member
-1 MNLIDMFKNYFKIAF
+1 MLKNHLTIAL
-16 RNLWSKKAYSILN
+16 RNLRHYQTYTTLN
-29 TLGLA
+29 VLGIT
-34 VGMTSGLLIFLFISY
+34 VGMSGGILIFLFISY

-89 VLREGFS
+89 ALREGFS

-112 SIPTIENGTFQ
+112 SLPSSKNGSSQ
-123 RFLELNT
+123 RFLEQNT
-130 AAFIE
+130 GALIE
-135 SEWFEIFDYQWLKGN
+135 SEWFDVFDYQWLKGN
-150 PKTCLREPNTVVITE
+150 LKTSLREPNTVVLTE
-165 TWAKKYFGN
+165 SWAKKYFGN

-180 VLDLNHLTKVKVTGI
+180 VLDLNHLTKVKVTG
-195 VADPPRTTNN
+195 VLADPPRTTNN
-205 DVQLFLSMKT
+205 DVQLFISMGT
-215 LPHLIPDQNL
+215 FSHLLPDQNL

-239 TLKDPSSAAQVAQTF
+239 TLKNPSSAAQVAAAF

-259 KHYGKDT
+259 KHYGNDA

-281 DIKRMGGAP
+281 DVKRTGGAL

-306 ILIACLNFINLSTA
+306 ILIACLNFINLVTA

-337 TQWQVM
+337 SKWQVM
-343 RQFLLETTLIVVGAT
+343 RQFLLETALIVTTAAVGAV
-358 GLALILIFLLLPMF
+358 LLVVLILPFV
-372 NQWLGLHLS
+372 NQWLGLNLS
-381 FTFNTFS
+381 FTFNAQAT
-388 VLFLLLLLIVIIAL
+388 LFLTVLLVVIIGL

-407 AFTMSGFS
+407 AFMMSGFS
-415 PWQAL
+415 PWHAL
-420 KGKGVVPKRGGFSLR
+420 KGKGGLPKRGGFSLR

-445 CQALIIGTLVVTRQM
+445 CQALLIGTMVVTRQM
-460 KYVEQSDLGFEKDN
+460 KYVEQSNLGFKKDN
-474 ILVVNLPDPSPT
+474 VLVINLPDPSPT
-486 AFTAFKNSL
+486 ALTAFKNGL

-502 AVSAAYRPPSASV
+502 SVSAAYRPPSASV

-529 EAFPIRERLGDSD
+529 EVFPIRERLGDAD
-542 FLKTYGLKLVAGRNV
+542 YLKTYGLELVAGRNV
-557 APSDTIREYVVN
+557 LASDTIREYVVN
-569 ETLLKKLNI
+569 EALLKKLNI
-578 KDPNDILGH
+578 KHPNDILGH
-587 KIETYLSPVA
+587 NIETYLSPVA
-597 VPVVGVVKD
+597 APVVGVVKD

-622 TQADRYRKVGIRIAA
+622 TQTARYRKVGVRVAA
-637 ASPSKTLDHVRQ
+637 VSPSKTLDHVRQ
-649 IWQKV
+649 TWQKI

-676 QLTVRLASVFSTIAI
+676 QLTVRLASVFSVVAI
-691 LIGCLGLYGLVLFMV
+691 LIGCLGLYGLVLLVV

-739 VAIVLATPAAWYIMN
+739 VAIVLATPAAWYLMN
-754 QWLADFVYHIEVD
+754 QWLADFAYRIEMD
-767 WLIPSSAGLLTVVI
+767 WLIPTLAALLTVVI
-781 AFLTLSFRST
+781 AFFTLSFRST

>member
-1 MNLIDMFKNYFKIAF
+1 MLKNYLTIAL
-16 RNLWSKKAYSILN
+16 RNLRHYRTYTTLN
-29 TLGLA
+29 VLGLT
-34 VGMTSGLLIFLFISY
+34 VGMAGGILIFLFISY

-89 VLREGFS
+89 VLRDEFS
-96 QVEQAAS
+96 QVEQATS

-112 SIPTIENGTFQ
+112 SFPSSKNGSSQ
-123 RFLELNT
+123 RFLEQNT
-130 AAFIE
+130 GALIE
-135 SEWFEIFDYQWLKGN
+135 SEWFDVFDYQWLKGN
-150 PKTCLREPNTVVITE
+150 PKTSLREPNTVVLTE

-174 EEPIGK
+174 EDPIGK
-180 VLDLNHLTKVKVTGI
+180 VLDLNHLTKVKVTG
-195 VADPPRTTNN
+195 VLADPPRTTNN
-205 DVQLFLSMKT
+205 DVQLFISMGT
-215 LPHLIPDQNL
+215 FSHLLPDQNL

-239 TLKDPSSAAQVAQTF
+239 TLKNPSSAAQVAAAF
-254 PALAQ
+254 SALAQ
-259 KHYGKDT
+259 KHYGKDA
-266 SVFQFHIQPLSEVHF
+266 SIFQFQIQPLSEVHF
-281 DIKRMGGAP
+281 DVKRTGGAL

-306 ILIACLNFINLSTA
+306 ILIACLNFINLATA

-337 TQWQVM
+337 SKWQVM
-343 RQFLLETTLIVVGAT
+343 RQFLLETALIVTTAAIGA
-358 GLALILIFLLLPMF
+358 GLLVVLILPFV
-372 NQWLGLHLS
+372 NQWLGLNL
-381 FTFNTFS
+381 TFILDAQAT
-388 VLFLLLLLIVIIAL
+388 LFLTVLLVGIIGL

-407 AFTMSGFS
+407 AFMMSGFS

-420 KGKGVVPKRGGFSLR
+420 KGKGVLPKKGGLSLR

-445 CQALIIGTLVVTRQM
+445 CQALLIGTMVVTRQM
-460 KYVEQSDLGFEKDN
+460 KYVEQSDLGFKKDN
-474 ILVVNLPDPSPT
+474 VLVVNLPDPSPT
-486 AFTAFKNSL
+486 ALTAFKNSL

-502 AVSAAYRPPSASV
+502 SVSAAYRPPSALV

-529 EAFPIRERLGDSD
+529 EAFPIRERLGDAD
-542 FLKTYGLKLVAGRNV
+542 YLKTYGLQLVAGRNV

-569 ETLLKKLNI
+569 EALLKKLNI

-597 VPVVGVVKD
+597 APVVGVVKD

-622 TQADRYRKVGIRIAA
+622 TQTARYRKVGVRVAA
-637 ASPSKTLDHVRQ
+637 ASPSKTLNHVRQ
-649 IWQKV
+649 TWQKI

-676 QLTVRLASVFSTIAI
+676 QLTVRLASVFSVVAI
-691 LIGCLGLYGLVLFMV
+691 LIGCLGLYGLVLLVV

-724 SIVRLLS
+724 SIVQLLS

-739 VAIVLATPAAWYIMN
+739 VAIVLATPAAWYLMN
-754 QWLADFVYHIEVD
+754 EWLADFAYRIEVN
-767 WLIPSSAGLLTVVI
+767 WLIPTLAGLLTVLI
-781 AFLTLSFRST
+781 AFLTLSFRSA
-791 KAALSDPVEALKVE
+791 KAALADPVEALKAE

>member
-1 MNLIDMFKNYFKIAF
+1 MLKNYLTIAL
-16 RNLWSKKAYSILN
+16 RNLRHYRTYTTLN
-29 TLGLA
+29 VLGLT
-34 VGMTSGLLIFLFISY
+34 VGMAGGILIFLFISY

-89 VLREGFS
+89 VLRDEFS
-96 QVEQAAS
+96 QVEQATS

-112 SIPTIENGTFQ
+112 SFPSSKNGSSQ
-123 RFLELNT
+123 RFLEQNT
-130 AAFIE
+130 GALIE
-135 SEWFEIFDYQWLKGN
+135 SEWFDVFDYQWLKGN
-150 PKTCLREPNTVVITE
+150 PKTSLREPNTVVLTE

-174 EEPIGK
+174 EDPIGK
-180 VLDLNHLTKVKVTGI
+180 VLDLNHLTKVKVTG
-195 VADPPRTTNN
+195 VLADPPRTTNN
-205 DVQLFLSMKT
+205 DVQLFISMGT
-215 LPHLIPDQNL
+215 FSHLLPDQNL

-239 TLKDPSSAAQVAQTF
+239 TLKNPSSAAQVAAAF

-259 KHYGKDT
+259 KHYGKDA

-281 DIKRMGGAP
+281 DVKRTGGAL

-306 ILIACLNFINLSTA
+306 ILIACLNFINLATA
-320 QSLSRA
+320 QSLSRV

-337 TQWQVM
+337 SKWQVM
-343 RQFLLETTLIVVGAT
+343 RQFLLETALIVTTAAIGA
-358 GLALILIFLLLPMF
+358 GLLVVLILPFV
-372 NQWLGLHLS
+372 NQWLGLNL
-381 FTFNTFS
+381 TFIFDAQAT
-388 VLFLLLLLIVIIAL
+388 LFLTVLLVGIVGL

-407 AFTMSGFS
+407 AFMMSGFS

-420 KGKGVVPKRGGFSLR
+420 KGKGVLPKKGGLSLR

-445 CQALIIGTLVVTRQM
+445 CQALLIGTMVVTRQM
-460 KYVEQSDLGFEKDN
+460 KYVEQSDLGFKKDN
-474 ILVVNLPDPSPT
+474 VLVVNLPDPSPT
-486 AFTAFKNSL
+486 ALTAFKNSL

-502 AVSAAYRPPSASV
+502 SVSAAYRPPSASV

-529 EAFPIRERLGDSD
+529 EAFPIRERLGDAD
-542 FLKTYGLKLVAGRNV
+542 YLKTYGLELVAGRNV

-569 ETLLKKLNI
+569 EALLKKLNI
-578 KDPNDILGH
+578 KDPNEILGH

-597 VPVVGVVKD
+597 APVVGVVKD

-622 TQADRYRKVGIRIAA
+622 TQTARYRKVGVRVAA
-637 ASPSKTLDHVRQ
+637 VSPSKTLNHVRQ
-649 IWQKV
+649 TWQKI

-676 QLTVRLASVFSTIAI
+676 QLTVRLASVFSVVAI
-691 LIGCLGLYGLVLFMV
+691 LIGCLGLYGLVLLVV

-724 SIVRLLS
+724 SIVQLLS

-739 VAIVLATPAAWYIMN
+739 VAIVLATPVAWYLMN
-754 QWLADFVYHIEVD
+754 EWLADFAYRIEVN
-767 WLIPSSAGLLTVVI
+767 WLIPTLAGLLTVVI
-781 AFLTLSFRST
+781 AFLTLSFRSA
-791 KAALSDPVEALKVE
+791 KAALADPVEALKAE

>member
-1 MNLIDMFKNYFKIAF
+1 MLKNYLTIAL
-16 RNLWSKKAYSILN
+16 RNLSHYRTYTTLN
-29 TLGLA
+29 VLGLT
-34 VGMTSGLLIFLFISY
+34 VGMAGGILIFLFISY

-79 YPEAPLPMAK
+79 YPEAPLPMSK
-89 VLREGFS
+89 VLRDEFS
-96 QVEQAAS
+96 QVEQATS

-112 SIPTIENGTFQ
+112 SFASSKNGSSQ
-123 RFLELNT
+123 RFLEQNT
-130 AAFIE
+130 GALIE
-135 SEWFEIFDYQWLKGN
+135 SEWFDIFDYQWLKGN
-150 PKTCLREPNTVVITE
+150 PKTSLREPNTVVLTE

-174 EEPIGK
+174 EDPIGK
-180 VLDLNHLTKVKVTGI
+180 VLDLNHLTKVKVTG
-195 VADPPRTTNN
+195 VLADPPRTTNN
-205 DVQLFLSMKT
+205 DVQLFISMGT
-215 LPHLIPDQNL
+215 FSHLLPDQNL

-239 TLKDPSSAAQVAQTF
+239 TLKNPSSAAQVAATF

-259 KHYGKDT
+259 KHYGKDA

-281 DIKRMGGAP
+281 DVKRTGGAL

-306 ILIACLNFINLSTA
+306 ILIACLNFINLATA

-337 TQWQVM
+337 SKWQVM
-343 RQFLLETTLIVVGAT
+343 RQFLLETALIVTTAAIGA
-358 GLALILIFLLLPMF
+358 GLLVVLILPFV
-372 NQWLGLHLS
+372 NQWLGLNLS
-381 FTFNTFS
+381 FILDTQAT
-388 VLFLLLLLIVIIAL
+388 LFLTVLLVGIIGL

-407 AFTMSGFS
+407 AFMMSGFS

-420 KGKGVVPKRGGFSLR
+420 KGKGVLPKRGGFSLR

-445 CQALIIGTLVVTRQM
+445 CQALLIGTMAVTRQM
-460 KYVEQSDLGFEKDN
+460 KYVEQSDLGFKKDN
-474 ILVVNLPDPSPT
+474 VLVVNLPDPSPT
-486 AFTAFKNSL
+486 ALTAFKNSL

-502 AVSAAYRPPSASV
+502 SVSAAYRPPSASV

-529 EAFPIRERLGDSD
+529 EAFPIRERLGDAD
-542 FLKTYGLKLVAGRNV
+542 YLKTYGLQLVVGRNV

-569 ETLLKKLNI
+569 EALLKKLNI

-597 VPVVGVVKD
+597 APVVGVVKD

-622 TQADRYRKVGIRIAA
+622 TQTARYRKVGVRVAA
-637 ASPSKTLDHVRQ
+637 ASPSKTLNHVRQ
-649 IWQKV
+649 TWQKI

-676 QLTVRLASVFSTIAI
+676 QLTVRLASVFSVVAI
-691 LIGCLGLYGLVLFMV
+691 LIGCLGLYGLVLLVV

-731 IDFLKPIL
+731 FDFLKPIL
-739 VAIVLATPAAWYIMN
+739 VAIVLATPAAWYLMN
-754 QWLADFVYHIEVD
+754 EWLADFAYRIEVD
-767 WLIPSSAGLLTVVI
+767 WLIPTLAGLLTVVI
-781 AFLTLSFRST
+781 AFLTLSFRSA

>member
-1 MNLIDMFKNYFKIAF
+1 MLKNYLTIAL
-16 RNLWSKKAYSILN
+16 RNLRHYRTYTTLN
-29 TLGLA
+29 VLGLT
-34 VGMTSGLLIFLFISY
+34 VGMAGGILIFLFISY

-89 VLREGFS
+89 VLRDEFS
-96 QVEQAAS
+96 QVEQATS

-112 SIPTIENGTFQ
+112 SFPSSKNGSSQ
-123 RFLELNT
+123 RFLEQNT
-130 AAFIE
+130 GALIE
-135 SEWFEIFDYQWLKGN
+135 SEWFDVFDYQWLKGN
-150 PKTCLREPNTVVITE
+150 PKTSLREPNTVVLTE

-174 EEPIGK
+174 EDPIGK
-180 VLDLNHLTKVKVTGI
+180 VLDLNHLTKVKVTG
-195 VADPPRTTNN
+195 VLADPPRTTNN
-205 DVQLFLSMKT
+205 DVQLFISMGT
-215 LPHLIPDQNL
+215 FSHLLPDQNL

-239 TLKDPSSAAQVAQTF
+239 TLKNPSSAAQVAAAF

-259 KHYGKDT
+259 KHYGKDA

-281 DIKRMGGAP
+281 DVKRTGGAL

-306 ILIACLNFINLSTA
+306 ILIACLNFINLATA

-337 TQWQVM
+337 SKWQVM
-343 RQFLLETTLIVVGAT
+343 RQFLLETALIVTTAAIGA
-358 GLALILIFLLLPMF
+358 GLLVVLILPFV
-372 NQWLGLHLS
+372 NQWLGLNLT
-381 FTFNTFS
+381 FTLNAQAT
-388 VLFLLLLLIVIIAL
+388 LLLTVLLVGIIGL

-407 AFTMSGFS
+407 AFMMSGFS

-420 KGKGVVPKRGGFSLR
+420 KGKGVLPKKGGLSLR

-445 CQALIIGTLVVTRQM
+445 CQALLIGTMVVTRQM
-460 KYVEQSDLGFEKDN
+460 KYVEQSDLGFKKDN
-474 ILVVNLPDPSPT
+474 VLVVNLPDPSPT
-486 AFTAFKNSL
+486 ALTAFKNSL

-502 AVSAAYRPPSASV
+502 SVSAAYRPPSASV

-529 EAFPIRERLGDSD
+529 EAFPIRERLGDAD
-542 FLKTYGLKLVAGRNV
+542 YLKTYGLQLVAGRNV

-569 ETLLKKLNI
+569 EALLKKLNI

-597 VPVVGVVKD
+597 APVVGVVKD

-622 TQADRYRKVGIRIAA
+622 TQTARYRKVGVRVAA
-637 ASPSKTLDHVRQ
+637 ASPSKTLNHVRQ
-649 IWQKV
+649 TWQKI

-676 QLTVRLASVFSTIAI
+676 QLTVRLASVFSVVAI
-691 LIGCLGLYGLVLFMV
+691 LIGCLGLYGLVLLVV

-724 SIVRLLS
+724 SIVQLLS

-739 VAIVLATPAAWYIMN
+739 VAIVLATPAAWYLMN
-754 QWLADFVYHIEVD
+754 EWLADFAYRIEVN
-767 WLIPSSAGLLTVVI
+767 WLIPTLAGLLTVLI
-781 AFLTLSFRST
+781 AFLTLSFRSA
-791 KAALSDPVEALKVE
+791 KAALADPVEALKTE

>member
-1 MNLIDMFKNYFKIAF
+1 MLKNYLTIAL
-16 RNLWSKKAYSILN
+16 RNLHRYRTYTALN
-29 TLGLA
+29 VLGLT
-34 VGMTSGLLIFLFISY
+34 VGMAGGILTFVFISY
-49 HLSTDRHHQKFDRIF
+49 HLSTDRHHHRFDRIF
-64 RIVVDLHLED
+64 RVVLDLHLED

-89 VLREGFS
+89 ALRDGFS

-112 SIPTIENGTFQ
+112 SLPVPQNGTSQ
-123 RFLELNT
+123 RFLEQNT
-130 AAFIE
+130 GAFIE
-135 SEWFEIFDYQWLKGN
+135 SEWFDIFDYQWLKGN
-150 PKTCLREPNTVVITE
+150 PKTSLREPNTVVLTE

-174 EEPIGK
+174 EESIGK

-205 DVQLFLSMKT
+205 DVQLFISMGT
-215 LPHLIPDQNL
+215 FSYLLPDQNL

-239 TLKDPSSAAQVAQTF
+239 TLKNPSSAAQVAAAF
-254 PALAQ
+254 PTLAQ
-259 KHYGKDT
+259 KHYGKDA
-266 SVFQFHIQPLSEVHF
+266 SVFQFQVQPLAEVHF
-281 DIKRMGGAP
+281 DVKRTGGAL

-306 ILIACLNFINLSTA
+306 ILIACLNFINLATA

-337 TQWQVM
+337 TKWQVM
-343 RQFLLETTLIVVGAT
+343 RQFLLETALIVTTASVGA
-358 GLALILIFLLLPMF
+358 ALLVALVLPF
-372 NQWLGLHLS
+372 VNQWLGLNLA
-381 FTFNTFS
+381 FTLDAQAA
-388 VLFLLLLLIVIIAL
+388 LFLTVLLVGIIGL

-407 AFTMSGFS
+407 AFMMSGFS

-420 KGKGVVPKRGGFSLR
+420 KGKGFLPTKGGFSLR

-445 CQALIIGTLVVTRQM
+445 CQALLIGTMVVTRQM
-460 KYVEQSDLGFEKDN
+460 KYVEQSDLGFKKDN
-474 ILVVNLPDPSPT
+474 VLVVNLPDPSPT
-486 AFTAFKNSL
+486 ALTAFKNAL

-502 AVSAAYRPPSASV
+502 SVSAAYRPPSASV

-529 EAFPIRERLGDSD
+529 EAFPIRERLGDAD
-542 FLKTYGLKLVAGRNV
+542 YLKTYGLELVTGRNV
-557 APSDTIREYVVN
+557 EPSDTIREYVVN
-569 ETLLKKLNI
+569 EALLKKLNI

-597 VPVVGVVKD
+597 APVVGVVKD

-622 TQADRYRKVGIRIAA
+622 TQTARYRKVGVRVAA
-637 ASPSKTLDHVRQ
+637 VSPSKTLDHIRQ
-649 IWQKV
+649 TWQKI

-676 QLTVRLASVFSTIAI
+676 QLTVRLASLFSVVAI
-691 LIGCLGLYGLVLFMV
+691 LIGCLGLYGLVLFVV

-739 VAIVLATPAAWYIMN
+739 VAIVLATPAAWYFMN
-754 QWLADFVYHIEVD
+754 QWLADFVYRIEVN
-767 WLIPSSAGLLTVVI
+767 WLIPSLAGFLTVTI

>member
-1 MNLIDMFKNYFKIAF
+1 MFKNYLTIAL
-16 RNLWSKKAYSILN
+16 RNLRHYRTYTALN
-29 TLGLA
+29 VLGLT
-34 VGMTSGLLIFLFISY
+34 VGMAGGILIFLFISY
-49 HLSTDRHHQKFDRIF
+49 HLSTDRHHQKFDCIF

-89 VLREGFS
+89 ALREGFS

-112 SIPTIENGTFQ
+112 SLPSSKNGSSQ
-123 RFLELNT
+123 RFLEQNT
-130 AAFIE
+130 GALIE
-135 SEWFEIFDYQWLKGN
+135 SEWFDIFDYQWLKGS
-150 PKTCLREPNTVVITE
+150 PKTSLSEPNTVVLSE

-180 VLDLNHLTKVKVTGI
+180 VLDLNHLTKVKVTG
-195 VADPPRTTNN
+195 VLADPPRTTNN
-205 DVQLFLSMKT
+205 DVQLFISMGT
-215 LPHLIPDQNL
+215 FSHLLPDQNL
-225 NDWWALNSTDRVYL
+225 NDWWALNSTDRVYF
-239 TLKDPSSAAQVAQTF
+239 TLKNPSSAAQVAAAF

-259 KHYGKDT
+259 KHYGKDA
-266 SVFQFHIQPLSEVHF
+266 SIFQFHIQPLSEVHF
-281 DIKRMGGAP
+281 DVKRTGGAL

-306 ILIACLNFINLSTA
+306 ILIACLNFINLATA

-337 TQWQVM
+337 SKWQVM
-343 RQFLLETTLIVVGAT
+343 RQFLLETALIVTTAAIGA
-358 GLALILIFLLLPMF
+358 GLLVVLILPFV
-372 NQWLGLHLS
+372 NQWLGLNLS
-381 FTFNTFS
+381 LILDAQAM
-388 VLFLLLLLIVIIAL
+388 LFLMVLLVVIIGL

-407 AFTMSGFS
+407 AFMMSGFS

-420 KGKGVVPKRGGFSLR
+420 KGKGVLPKRGGFSLR

-445 CQALIIGTLVVTRQM
+445 CQALLIGTMVVTRQM
-460 KYVEQSDLGFEKDN
+460 KYVEQSDLGFKKDN
-474 ILVVNLPDPSPT
+474 VLVVNLPDPSPT
-486 AFTAFKNSL
+486 ALTAFKNAL

-502 AVSAAYRPPSASV
+502 SVSAAYRPPSASV

-529 EAFPIRERLGDSD
+529 EAFPIRERLGDAD
-542 FLKTYGLKLVAGRNV
+542 YLKTYGLELVAGRNV
-557 APSDTIREYVVN
+557 LASDTIREYVVN
-569 ETLLKKLNI
+569 EALLKKLNI
-578 KDPNDILGH
+578 KNPNDILGH

-597 VPVVGVVKD
+597 APVVGVVKD

-622 TQADRYRKVGIRIAA
+622 TQTARYRKVGVRVAA
-637 ASPSKTLDHVRQ
+637 ASPSKTLNHVRQ
-649 IWQKV
+649 TWQKI

-664 LDEQLAKFYETE
+664 LDEQLAKFYGTE
-676 QLTVRLASVFSTIAI
+676 QLTVRLASVFSVVAI
-691 LIGCLGLYGLVLFMV
+691 LIGCLGLYGLVLLVV

-739 VAIVLATPAAWYIMN
+739 VAIVLATPAAWYLMN
-754 QWLADFVYHIEVD
+754 QWLADFVYRIEVD
-767 WLIPSSAGLLTVVI
+767 WLIPTLAGLLTVVI

>member
-1 MNLIDMFKNYFKIAF
+1 MFKNYLTIAL
-16 RNLWSKKAYSILN
+16 RNLRHYRTYTALN
-29 TLGLA
+29 VLGLT
-34 VGMTSGLLIFLFISY
+34 VGMAGGILIFLFISY

-64 RIVVDLHLED
+64 RIVLDLHLED

-79 YPEAPLPMAK
+79 YPEAPLPMSK

-112 SIPTIENGTFQ
+112 SFPSSKNGSSQ
-123 RFLELNT
+123 RFLEQNT
-130 AAFIE
+130 GALIE
-135 SEWFEIFDYQWLKGN
+135 SEWFDVFDYQWLKGN
-150 PKTCLREPNTVVITE
+150 PKTSLSEPNTVVLTE
-165 TWAKKYFGN
+165 SWAKKYFGN

-180 VLDLNHLTKVKVTGI
+180 VLDLNHLTKVKVTG
-195 VADPPRTTNN
+195 VLAGPPRTTNN
-205 DVQLFLSMKT
+205 DVQLFISMGT
-215 LPHLIPDQNL
+215 FSHLLLDQNL

-239 TLKDPSSAAQVAQTF
+239 TLKNPSSAAQVAAAF

-259 KHYGKDT
+259 KHYGKDA
-266 SVFQFHIQPLSEVHF
+266 SIFQFHIQPLSEVHF
-281 DIKRMGGAP
+281 DVKRTGGAL

-306 ILIACLNFINLSTA
+306 ILIACLNFINLATA

-337 TQWQVM
+337 SKWQVM
-343 RQFLLETTLIVVGAT
+343 RQFLLETALIVTTAAIGA
-358 GLALILIFLLLPMF
+358 GLLVVLILPFV
-372 NQWLGLHLS
+372 NQWLGLNLS
-381 FTFNTFS
+381 FILDAQAM
-388 VLFLLLLLIVIIAL
+388 LFLMVLLVVIIGL

-407 AFTMSGFS
+407 AFMMSGFS

-420 KGKGVVPKRGGFSLR
+420 KGKGVLPKRGSFSLR

-445 CQALIIGTLVVTRQM
+445 CQALLIGTMVVTRQM
-460 KYVEQSDLGFEKDN
+460 KYVEQSDLGFKKDN
-474 ILVVNLPDPSPT
+474 VLVVNLPDPSPT
-486 AFTAFKNSL
+486 ALTAFKNAL

-502 AVSAAYRPPSASV
+502 SVSAAYRPPSASV

-529 EAFPIRERLGDSD
+529 EAFPIRERLGDAD
-542 FLKTYGLKLVAGRNV
+542 YLKTYGLELVAGRNV
-557 APSDTIREYVVN
+557 LASDTIREYVVN
-569 ETLLKKLNI
+569 EALLKKLNI
-578 KDPNDILGH
+578 KNPNDILGH

-597 VPVVGVVKD
+597 APVVGVVKD

-622 TQADRYRKVGIRIAA
+622 TQTARYRKVGVRVAA
-637 ASPSKTLDHVRQ
+637 ASPFKTLNHVRQ
-649 IWQKV
+649 TWQKI

-676 QLTVRLASVFSTIAI
+676 QLTVRLASVFSVVAI
-691 LIGCLGLYGLVLFMV
+691 LIGCLGLYGLVLLVV

-739 VAIVLATPAAWYIMN
+739 VAIVLATPAAWYLMN
-754 QWLADFVYHIEVD
+754 QWLADFVYRIEVD
-767 WLIPSSAGLLTVVI
+767 WLIPTLAGLLTVVI

>member
-1 MNLIDMFKNYFKIAF
+1 MFKNYLTIAL
-16 RNLWSKKAYSILN
+16 RNLRHYRTYTALN
-29 TLGLA
+29 VLGLT
-34 VGMTSGLLIFLFISY
+34 VGMAGGVLIYLFISY

-64 RIVVDLHLED
+64 RIVLDLHLED

-79 YPEAPLPMAK
+79 YPEAPLPMSK

-112 SIPTIENGTFQ
+112 SLPSSKNGSSQ
-123 RFLELNT
+123 RFLEQNT
-130 AAFIE
+130 GALIE
-135 SEWFEIFDYQWLKGN
+135 PEWFDIFDYQWLKGN
-150 PKTCLREPNTVVITE
+150 PKTALSEPNTVVLTE

-180 VLDLNHLTKVKVTGI
+180 VLDLNHLTKVKVTG
-195 VADPPRTTNN
+195 VLADPPRTTNN
-205 DVQLFLSMKT
+205 DVQLFISIGT
-215 LPHLIPDQNL
+215 FSHLLPDQNL
-225 NDWWALNSTDRVYL
+225 NDWWIFNSTDRVYL
-239 TLKDPSSAAQVAQTF
+239 TLKKPNSAAQVAAAF

-259 KHYGKDT
+259 KHYGKDA
-266 SVFQFHIQPLSEVHF
+266 SIFQFHIQHLSDVHF
-281 DIKRMGGAP
+281 DVKRTGGAL

-306 ILIACLNFINLSTA
+306 ILIACLNFINLATA

-337 TQWQVM
+337 SKWQVM
-343 RQFLLETTLIVVGAT
+343 RQFLLETALIVTTAAIGA
-358 GLALILIFLLLPMF
+358 GLLVVLILPFV
-372 NQWLGLHLS
+372 NQWLGLNLS
-381 FTFNTFS
+381 FILDAQAM
-388 VLFLLLLLIVIIAL
+388 LFLMVLLVVIIGL

-407 AFTMSGFS
+407 AFMMSGFS

-420 KGKGVVPKRGGFSLR
+420 KGKGVLPKRGGFSLR

-445 CQALIIGTLVVTRQM
+445 CQALLIGTMVVTRQM
-460 KYVEQSDLGFEKDN
+460 KYVEQSDLGFKKDN
-474 ILVVNLPDPSPT
+474 VLVVNLPDPSPT
-486 AFTAFKNSL
+486 ALTAFKNAL

-502 AVSAAYRPPSASV
+502 SVSAAYRPPSASV

-529 EAFPIRERLGDSD
+529 EAFPIRERLGDAD
-542 FLKTYGLKLVAGRNV
+542 YLKTYGLELVTGRNV

-569 ETLLKKLNI
+569 EALLKKLNI

-597 VPVVGVVKD
+597 APVVGVVKD

-622 TQADRYRKVGIRIAA
+622 TQTARYRKVGVRVAA
-637 ASPSKTLDHVRQ
+637 VSPSKTLNHVRQ
-649 IWQKV
+649 TWQKI

-676 QLTVRLASVFSTIAI
+676 QLTVRLASVFSVVAI
-691 LIGCLGLYGLVLFMV
+691 LIGCLGLYGLVLLVV

-724 SIVRLLS
+724 SIVQLLS

-739 VAIVLATPAAWYIMN
+739 VAIVLATPAAWYLMN
-754 QWLADFVYHIEVD
+754 EWLADFAYRIEVN
-767 WLIPSSAGLLTVVI
+767 WLIPTLAGLLTVVI
-781 AFLTLSFRST
+781 AFLTLSFRSA
-791 KAALSDPVEALKVE
+791 KAALADPVEALKAE